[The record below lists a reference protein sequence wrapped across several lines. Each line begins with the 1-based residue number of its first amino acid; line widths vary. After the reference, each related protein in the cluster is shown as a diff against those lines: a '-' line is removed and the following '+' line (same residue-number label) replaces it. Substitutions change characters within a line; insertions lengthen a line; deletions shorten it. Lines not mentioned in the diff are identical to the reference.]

1 MRPWLILIAV
11 LVAAPATAAPIQ
23 YSFVGTLGR
32 TSSLTRGDG
41 TVVDLSGSA
50 FTASGTATGD
60 LAVAEGW
67 THSVFLATTT
77 YDFGVLGAFTT
88 NLDDDRYVQFAAA
101 DGTATLGLQPHIRL
115 GALNDGKGLMA
126 YGVATEPI
134 VDHAVL
140 TTTDGAVAL
149 SYRGTVG
156 SQTRQISNSLGDVFR
171 LAYDPMGPLTLTSVN
186 VKYFAPLDVQA
197 DPEPASQVLLAVS
210 GCLLLRRRHG
220 RGSCGDLAKRHQN
233 RPLHRQS

>member
-1 MRPWLILIAV
+1 MRPWLMLVAV
-11 LVAAPATAAPIQ
+11 SVAAPATAAPIQ
-23 YSFVGTLGR
+23 YPFVGTLGR
-32 TSSLTRGDG
+32 TSSLTHSDG
-41 TVVDLSGSA
+41 TLIDLSGAA
-50 FTASGTATGD
+50 FTATGTATGD
-60 LAVAEGW
+60 LALAEGW

-88 NLDDDRYVQFAAA
+88 NLDDDRYVQFAET

-126 YGVATEPI
+126 YGVPTEPI
-134 VDHAVL
+134 VDRAAL

-156 SQTRQISNSLGDVFR
+156 SQTRQISNILGDVFR

-186 VKYFAPLDVQA
+186 VQYFTPLDVQA
-197 DPEPASQVLLAVS
+197 VPEPATLVLLAVS
-210 GCLLLRRRHG
+210 GCLLLRRRHK
-220 RGSCGDLAKRHQN
+220 DA
-233 RPLHRQS
+233 